1 MVDACGYYCYK
12 QKKLYRSE
20 KMNYQ
25 KELHLKTEEE
35 ISIHFDMFTGTDGYS
50 DVVKPV
56 NVGKIFN
63 IYFFVEEGTT
73 TPLHIKI
80 QKQLAF
86 VIGGVKRYEKLGEAE
101 EVLITG
107 SDEVFARNIEALPI
121 FDRLVIS
128 CGDGIGGDV
137 VHTLLKIL

>member
-1 MVDACGYYCYK
+1 
-12 QKKLYRSE
+12 
-20 KMNYQ
+20 MNYQ
-25 KELHLKTEEE
+25 KELHLKTEEK

>member
-1 MVDACGYYCYK
+1 
-12 QKKLYRSE
+12 
-20 KMNYQ
+20 MNYQ
-25 KELHLKTEEE
+25 KELRLKTGEE
-35 ISIHFDMFTGTDGYS
+35 ISVHFEIFSGTDAHS

-56 NVGKIFN
+56 NIGKIFN

-73 TPLHIKI
+73 TPLRIKI

-86 VIGGVKRYEKLGEAE
+86 VINGEKRYEKFGEAE
-101 EVLITG
+101 EVQITS

-121 FDRLVIS
+121 FDRLVVS
-128 CGDGIGGDV
+128 CSDGIGGDI

>member
-1 MVDACGYYCYK
+1 
-12 QKKLYRSE
+12 
-20 KMNYQ
+20 MNYQ
-25 KELHLKTEEE
+25 KELQLKTGEEV
-35 ISIHFDMFTGTDGYS
+35 SIHFDIFTGTDGYS

-63 IYFFVEEGTT
+63 IYFFVGEGTT
-73 TPLHIKI
+73 TPLRIRI

-86 VIGGVKRYEKLGEAE
+86 VIGGEKRYEKFGEAE

-121 FDRLVIS
+121 FDRLAIS
-128 CGDGIGGDV
+128 CEDGVGGDV

>member
-1 MVDACGYYCYK
+1 
-12 QKKLYRSE
+12 
-20 KMNYQ
+20 MNYQ
-25 KELHLKTEEE
+25 KELELKTGEEV
-35 ISIHFDMFTGTDGYS
+35 SIHFDIFTGTDGYS

-63 IYFFVEEGTT
+63 IYFFVGEGTT
-73 TPLHIKI
+73 IPLRIKI

-86 VIGGVKRYEKLGEAE
+86 VIGGEKRYEKFGEAE
-101 EVLITG
+101 EVLITS

-128 CGDGIGGDV
+128 CEDGVGGDV